1 MTMRHTTT
9 KVATMSA
16 TTMVRAAVLAGVLA
30 VAASGCATTSQ
41 ESSQPPKA
49 QANAASAAVGQVS
62 TGTVVQ
68 PENQGA
74 ALLDAINS
82 ATRSIDIVIYQIG
95 NQSIQDAL
103 LAAMRDRNVTVR
115 VVMDGSTASQ
125 VTKNG
130 GFAAAMKA
138 AVAQA
143 GLPATQFSAHWA
155 SDNFNIT
162 HQKSVMIDAV
172 DAQGA
177 PLAAGAMPSTAVL
190 LVSTGNFYSYKDDP
204 FYSARD
210 FYVTSADQSLIN
222 AASTV
227 FVSDFGCAGPTVTNG
242 LSAATNL
249 VWSNGTT
256 GLYPGQVGQYPP
268 VTQGYFGDG
277 KATDP
282 EPVDAGN
289 SFPFQYNLVANAGAG
304 DVVRIYN
311 EELSSSNFVTAIEG
325 ALDRGADVRIVMTY
339 NQPSKGVPN
348 SSMVNLE
355 ALAAHVPSSSSLPGA
370 TVTLYAPQQVVPE
383 ALYIHAKAITV
394 NGSDGAFKGG
404 FVGSVNLSNPSMLD
418 NRELG
423 LPLTAA
429 TAETNGVIISTFDAD
444 FASTANTTQLT
455 KANPSNVPATW
466 NGTGVAGAVDESK
479 FADENTRVGSPA
491 GRCGPVA

>member
-1 MTMRHTTT
+1 MH
-9 KVATMSA
+9 VAPMSA
-16 TTMVRAAVLAGVLA
+16 KTFVRTMVVAGVLA
-30 VAASGCATTSQ
+30 LTVGGCGATSQ
-41 ESSQPPKA
+41 ESTQPPKA
-49 QANAASAAVGQVS
+49 QANAATAAQVR
-62 TGTVVQ
+62 TGTAVQ

-130 GFAAAMKA
+130 GFAAAMKS

-143 GLPATQFSAHWA
+143 GLPATAFSAHWA

-177 PLAAGAMPSTAVL
+177 TLPAGAMPATAVL
-190 LVSTGNFYSYKDDP
+190 LVSTGNFYSYKDQP
-204 FYSARD
+204 FAAARD
-210 FYVTSADQSLIN
+210 FYVTTADQALIN
-222 AASTV
+222 AASSV
-227 FVSDFGCAGPTVTNG
+227 FVSDYSCAGPTVTND
-242 LSAATNL
+242 LAAVTNL

-282 EPVDAGN
+282 EPVNAGN
-289 SFPFQYNLVANAGAG
+289 SFPYQYDLIANAGAG

-339 NQPSKGVPN
+339 SQPSKGVPN

-355 ALAAHVPSSSSLPGA
+355 ALAAHVPASSSLPGA

-394 NGSDGAFKGG
+394 NGADGTFKGG

-423 LPLTAA
+423 LPLTPA
-429 TAETNGVIISTFDAD
+429 TTETNGVITATFDAD

-455 KANPSNVPATW
+455 KANPTNIPTSW
-466 NGTGVAGAVDESK
+466 DGSGVAGAADESRY
-479 FADENTRVGSPA
+479 ATENTRVGSPA